1 MWLSSG
7 SGWMTWLSYDV
18 VVFWS
23 KMDDVVVFWSEM
35 DDVVFFWSWM
45 DDVVLDGWRGFFL
58 VLDG

>member
-1 MWLSSG
+1 
-7 SGWMTWLSYDV
+7 MTWLSYDV